1 MNTTAIILIAAAILL
16 ALYIISMVNNLI
28 RRKNETENIFGTVDA
43 ILMKRSGLIPNLIAT
58 VQNYM
63 IHEKETL
70 TQLTELRSKAVNPD
84 IGTDEKIQL
93 HNKINQALGGIMVA
107 VEAYPDLK
115 ASRNFLD
122 LQASLNE
129 VEEQLS
135 ASRRAYNGA
144 VTEYNN
150 AVEVFP
156 GNLVAGMMGYKRK
169 AVLEATE
176 AERKN
181 VNVRELFKS

>member
-1 MNTTAIILIAAAILL
+1 MNTITITSAIVLLILIILIGLRNRL
-16 ALYIISMVNNLI
+16 V
-28 RRKNETENIFGTVDA
+28 RKRNETENIFGTVDA
-43 ILMKRSGLIPNLIAT
+43 ILMKRSSLIPNLVAT
-58 VQNYM
+58 VQQYM
-63 IHEKETL
+63 VHEKDTL
-70 TQLTELRSKAVNPD
+70 TQLTELRARAISPD
-84 IGTDEKIQL
+84 ISSDEKIQL
-93 HNKINQALGGIMVA
+93 HNKINQTLGGIMVA

-144 VTEYNN
+144 VTDYNN

-156 GNLVAGMMGYKRK
+156 SNLVAGMMAYKRK

-181 VNVRELFKS
+181 VNVKELFKS